1 MCYST
6 CHENVLVCDAG
17 LSPVIC
23 YLICCCVCVTKVLPG
38 HSSTPRIVVGGVMFQ
53 ADIDNSSNFPTERS
67 FHTFKKQRFT
77 ASFSALYDLLN
88 GNIDSTA
95 LMCEQCQ

>member
-1 MCYST
+1 
-6 CHENVLVCDAG
+6 
-17 LSPVIC
+17 
-23 YLICCCVCVTKVLPG
+23 
-38 HSSTPRIVVGGVMFQ
+38 MFQ

-95 LMCEQCQ
+95 LMCEQCH